1 MSSQLVNLIHTV
13 AWSEYQR
20 RHNVAPGAGVFA
32 IGAQTGMGMTQ
43 NNIVTKVEQIP
54 GSSPAAFRVQ
64 DDITITITFDANTSW
79 VEDWVMA
86 RSPQFQNSMLNHE
99 QGHYNLVGLLAR
111 DCFIELMQLKSQQF
125 RTRHA
130 AQAAIAAIWR
140 RYTGKAQ
147 PVQDLYDDIQQTHH
161 GANSTQQ
168 SQWDGF
174 IRTAFT
180 QARTSGETAPDGTT
194 YKVEILSV
202 LTQAGLSV

>member
-1 MSSQLVNLIHTV
+1 MASRLVNLIHAV

-20 RHNVAPGAGVFA
+20 HHSPAPGAGVFA
-32 IGAQTGMGMTQ
+32 IGAQTAMGMSQ
-43 NNIVTKVEQIP
+43 NNIITKVEQIP

-64 DDITITITFDANTSW
+64 DEMEVTISFNARNSW
-79 VEDWVMA
+79 VEDWVFSQ
-86 RSPQFQNSMLNHE
+86 RPQFQTDLLNHE
-99 QGHYNLVGLLAR
+99 QGHYNLVALLAR

-140 RYTGKAQ
+140 RYSAKAQ
-147 PVQDLYDDIQQTHH
+147 PVQDLYDDTQQTHH
-161 GANSTQQ
+161 GANSGPQNR
-168 SQWDGF
+168 WDGF

-180 QARTSGETAPDGTT
+180 QPRTPAMSAPDGTP

-202 LTQAGLSV
+202 LAQAGLSV